1 MWSPA
6 ESHIPSPASNLLLS
20 CCGNTGVPFALR
32 KNEMYRF
39 CAGKFRWYRG
49 NMRFRPYLVG
59 TRAHVFLLSRLQ
71 LLETRIIGADAFI
84 NGMRGVI

>member
-39 CAGKFRWYRG
+39 YAGKFRWYRG
-49 NMRFRPYLVG
+49 NMCFRPYLVG
-59 TRAHVFLLSRLQ
+59 TRAHFFYCLDFSAHARTHLLV
-71 LLETRIIGADAFI
+71 E
-84 NGMRGVI
+84 